1 MKSMTLRTV
10 LRDWTS
16 LTRLRANQPVTAT
29 PSSRRRLD
37 GVQVMLIREHCDA
50 RERLR
55 REFWVVY
62 FQKRE

>member
-16 LTRLRANQPVTAT
+16 LTRLR
-29 PSSRRRLD
+29 SSRRRLD
-37 GVQVMLIREHCDA
+37 GVRVMIREHYDA

-55 REFWVVY
+55 REFWIVDLQVL
-62 FQKRE
+62 E